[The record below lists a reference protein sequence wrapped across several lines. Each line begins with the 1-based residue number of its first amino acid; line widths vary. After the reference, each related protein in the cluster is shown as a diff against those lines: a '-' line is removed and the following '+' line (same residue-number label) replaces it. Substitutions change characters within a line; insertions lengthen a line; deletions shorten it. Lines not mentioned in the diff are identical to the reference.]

1 VNLKIQFLLSPPRKQ
16 ARPIAEIY
24 DVNTVPVGPDPTGR
38 LKGGHVKLSGHL
50 RKSDRVISMRY
61 ISPTMTRWEQVS
73 TQYEWFEDGYTD
85 DGDRPMSNCSFF
97 LMAYEK
103 NRRTLDVDSN
113 TLSNAE
119 ARGNQEINGDKF
131 SIDIGFVFGLILET
145 VDPETS
151 VYRRIG
157 AFRHMWGDGR
167 TFEDNPKPEDYPEF
181 LDFDPN
187 NFERHTITII

>member
-1 VNLKIQFLLSPPRKQ
+1 VNLKIDFLKMRWKYEN
-16 ARPIAEIY
+16 IVAEVHE
-24 DVNTVPVGPDPTGR
+24 VNTIPIGPDATGR
-38 LKGGHVKLSGHL
+38 LSGGHLSISGHL
-50 RKSDRVISMRY
+50 KKSPRTISKRY
-61 ISPTMTRWEQVS
+61 SRPKMTLWEKVR

-97 LMAYEK
+97 LMAYEMY
-103 NRRTLDVDSN
+103 RLTSDVDSN

-119 ARGNQEINGDKF
+119 ARGNQEIDGDRV
-131 SIDIGFVFGLILET
+131 SVDIGFVYGLILEA
-145 VDPETS
+145 VDPEKS

-181 LDFDPN
+181 HDFDSD
-187 NFERHTITII
+187 NFDRHTITII